1 MSEREGSVS
10 ERECESD
17 SRDRLM
23 CVSDVLM
30 IVRPKLD

>member
-10 ERECESD
+10 ERDCVSD
-17 SRDRLM
+17 SHDRLM